1 MSERAPGAP
10 QAEDE
15 TAVVLYTQPH
25 CTACRSVERYLTERG
40 VRFEARDVFADP
52 VALSEIEDRGYLT
65 TPVTRIGTQW
75 LAGFRRSE
83 FDAAVAHLAG
93 SAEQD

>member
-1 MSERAPGAP
+1 MSERPSSP
-10 QAEDE
+10 LQAEEE

-25 CTACRSVERYLTERG
+25 CSACRSVERYLMERG
-40 VRFEARDVFADP
+40 ITFDVRNVFADP

-83 FDAAVAHLAG
+83 FDTAVARLDASTG
-93 SAEQD
+93 ED

>member
-1 MSERAPGAP
+1 M
-10 QAEDE
+10 
-15 TAVVLYTQPH
+15 VLYTQPH
-25 CTACRSVERYLTERG
+25 CSACRSVERYLTERG
-40 VRFEARDVFADP
+40 VAFDVLDVFADP

-83 FDAAVAHLAG
+83 FDTALARLDG
-93 SAEQD
+93 PAGED